1 MDDIIATS
9 RKYWRSAGRKGLAHY
24 HAAEMF
30 AKRHR
35 RIGIPSVIMSTVVA
49 TSVFSTLS
57 ENVDVRLRIATGVV
71 ALLAAILA
79 ALQAFLAFGERAEK
93 HRAAGARYGKVRRD
107 IDIFDLKFSSAGV
120 DSRENALKRLQ
131 TITDELSTLA
141 TENPTLGDAIYAKA
155 KKDFDSTQPEE

>member
-9 RKYWRSAGRKGLAHY
+9 KKYWRSAGRTGLAHY
-24 HAAEMF
+24 RAAEIF

-35 RIGIPSVIMSTVVA
+35 RIGIPSVIVSTVVA

-57 ENVDVRLRIATGVV
+57 EGVDVRLRIGTGVI

-107 IDIFDLKFSSAGV
+107 IDIFDLKFGSAAEA
-120 DSRENALKRLQ
+120 SRDDALKRLQ
-131 TITDELSTLA
+131 TIGDELGTLA
-141 TENPTLGDAIYAKA
+141 TDNPTLADAIYAKA
-155 KKDFDSTQPEE
+155 KEDFDSRHPEE